1 MFCKQ
6 YKMVFGKKCWF
17 RGGSKI
23 WNFRKLNITRLTS
36 HKMVLSKN
44 IWSLGTL
51 NYQNR
56 GADSGSCDMLYGGSR
71 DYSSEFW
78 IFRGRKGHGG
88 GEHEHRN
95 IQYMLPTRSHG
106 FWIQSIGETT
116 LEELFFVSNR
126 TYVLSRYHFP
136 AHHGPSPWYSLFYH
150 LIKYSRTVLSTVF
163 W

>member
-1 MFCKQ
+1 MVPCSPYIWFCLDFDQKRLFFTWNRCFVSSI
-6 YKMVFGKKCWF
+6 KWKILVFGKKCWF

-56 GADSGSCDMLYGGSR
+56 GTDHSGSCDMLYGGSR

-88 GEHEHRN
+88 GEHEHTGISSICFLHDPTDFGFRVQGG
-95 IQYMLPTRSHG
+95 QY
-106 FWIQSIGETT
+106 
-116 LEELFFVSNR
+116 
-126 TYVLSRYHFP
+126 
-136 AHHGPSPWYSLFYH
+136 
-150 LIKYSRTVLSTVF
+150 
-163 W
+163 

>member
-1 MFCKQ
+1 MIIRYFKLSKIPNVGAPRGHVIC
-6 YKMVFGKKCWF
+6 YTVFHVTILVNF
-17 RGGSKI
+17 EFFAGGS
-23 WNFRKLNITRLTS
+23 LL
-36 HKMVLSKN
+36 
-44 IWSLGTL
+44 
-51 NYQNR
+51 
-56 GADSGSCDMLYGGSR
+56 
-71 DYSSEFW
+71 
-78 IFRGRKGHGG
+78 G

-126 TYVLSRYHFP
+126 TYVLLWYYFP

-163 W
+163 